1 MIWKRRN
8 CKQYGFFR
16 STENVFCA
24 PEENTEI
31 YWDRVRHMERLEQ
44 FEKMLA
50 DILEQSERENRK
62 MEELKAAG
70 KEKTATY
77 KQYFSNRL
85 FLKMMIDRYRKY
97 GLIE

>member
-1 MIWKRRN
+1 
-8 CKQYGFFR
+8 
-16 STENVFCA
+16 
-24 PEENTEI
+24 
-31 YWDRVRHMERLEQ
+31 MERLEQ

>member
-1 MIWKRRN
+1 M
-8 CKQYGFFR
+8 
-16 STENVFCA
+16 
-24 PEENTEI
+24 EENTEI
-31 YWDRVRHMERLEQ
+31 QRDRVRHMERLEQ